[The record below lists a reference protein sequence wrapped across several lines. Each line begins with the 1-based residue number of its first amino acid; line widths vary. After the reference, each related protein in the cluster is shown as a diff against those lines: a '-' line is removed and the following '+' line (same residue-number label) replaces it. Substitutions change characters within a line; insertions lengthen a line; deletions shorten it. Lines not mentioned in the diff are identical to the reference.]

1 MNDKLA
7 GNSNPGRNQRTNS
20 TGLHHVKGS
29 GPQRSQRYEAIISL
43 YDKLLEDEDKL
54 LLQAKRKEAR
64 ERKLQR
70 ELAAKNQTDAQR
82 REAGRSQYQI
92 AMSEEDDDIED
103 DSIDLDDDE
112 DDMDDDL
119 LSDEMFHDHDNQS
132 YLDEGGEGDLTK
144 GVDLDDLQTYHN
156 QHFGVELNA
165 STADF
170 NKEIK

>member
-1 MNDKLA
+1 M
-7 GNSNPGRNQRTNS
+7 
-20 TGLHHVKGS
+20 
-29 GPQRSQRYEAIISL
+29 
-43 YDKLLEDEDKL
+43 
-54 LLQAKRKEAR
+54 QAKRKEAR

-82 REAGRSQYQI
+82 REAGRTQYQI
-92 AMSEEDDDIED
+92 AMSEEDDDIEG

-112 DDMDDDL
+112 DDIDDDL
-119 LSDEMFHDHDNQS
+119 LSDEMFHEQDNQS

-170 NKEIK
+170 NKEIKQIN